1 MSDGIEAAEGGLR
14 VRWIPGEA
22 FNRFDFEG
30 TASDEAIE
38 GCLRAVWRHP
48 AYRYDR
54 HELYDFSATQA
65 ERVSA
70 DGMRALGSLN
80 ASEFEGAPDYRSAIV
95 VPEAVLFGY
104 SRVFRAYTGE
114 RGDNVGVFADR
125 EAAVAWLLGGER

>member
-1 MSDGIEAAEGGLR
+1 MTDGIEAAAGGLR
-14 VRWIPGEA
+14 VRWSPGEA
-22 FNRFDFEG
+22 FHRFEFEG
-30 TASDEAIE
+30 TASDEAIAE
-38 GCLRAVWRHP
+38 CLRTVWRHP